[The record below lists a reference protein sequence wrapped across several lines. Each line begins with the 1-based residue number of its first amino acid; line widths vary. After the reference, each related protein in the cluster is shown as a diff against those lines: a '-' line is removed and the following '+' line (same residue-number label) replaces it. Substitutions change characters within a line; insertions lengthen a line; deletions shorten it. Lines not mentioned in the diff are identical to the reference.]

1 MTTSTSTTTSTTTS
15 DSDSSSGA
23 SAASSPKELIRVML
37 VDDQVLLRVGLK
49 TIIDTEPGM
58 SVVAE
63 AASGDEAMAIYPGAR
78 PDVILMDIQMAGMDG
93 IATTAKIV
101 AAPNPPAIVML
112 TTFHRDDYLFGALR
126 AGAVGFLLKTSP
138 PELIAEAIRTAAEG
152 NGLLA
157 PELTRQVITAAVK
170 GGPRE
175 QTASDALAE
184 KLTDREREILM
195 QIATGAS
202 NAEIAETLYI
212 GEATVRTHLSSL
224 FAKLGVV
231 NRVNAA
237 IWAFR
242 HGLVTDDE

>member
-1 MTTSTSTTTSTTTS
+1 M
-15 DSDSSSGA
+15 
-23 SAASSPKELIRVML
+23 IRVML

-63 AASGDEAMAIYPGAR
+63 ASSGDEAIAVYPGAR

-93 IATTAKIV
+93 IATTAKITSQE
-101 AAPNPPAIVML
+101 NPPAIVML
-112 TTFHRDDYLFGALR
+112 TTFQRDDYLFGALR

-138 PELIAEAIRTAAEG
+138 PEMIADAIRMASAG

-157 PELTRQVITAAVK
+157 PELTRSVISAAVK

-175 QTASDALAE
+175 ANAADGIAD
-184 KLTDREREILM
+184 KLTDREREILL

-202 NAEIAETLYI
+202 NAEIAETLFI

-237 IWAFR
+237 IWAYR
-242 HGLVTDDE
+242 NGLVVDET